1 MRYFIGFLA
10 VVILLILLIVLL
22 FRSNNG
28 PTVPSTTKPL
38 ISYAN
43 TNAEVSY
50 TLDYPTSSNLTHTR
64 IIITVSQ
71 FTVTYQ
77 QQLGY
82 DGNIVNQ
89 QQYPNTENAY
99 LAFLNALQG
108 VGFTLGVPSKTP
120 NEEQQHCAQGD
131 RYIYEIT
138 QGSNTLE
145 RFWAT
150 SCNGPHTYNGLP
162 SLTNSIFQA
171 QVPDYNSLIRGTSS

>member
-22 FRSNNG
+22 FRSNSG
-28 PTVPSTTKPL
+28 PTVPSTSKPL

-50 TLDYPTSSNLTHTR
+50 TLDGPTSSNTTHTR
-64 IIITVSQ
+64 IIITVNQ
-71 FTVTYQ
+71 YTVTYQ
-77 QQLGY
+77 QQTGY
-82 DGNIVNQ
+82 DGYVVNQ

-99 LAFLNALQG
+99 SAFLNALQG
-108 VGFTLGVPSKTP
+108 VGFTLGIPSKTP

-138 QGSNTLE
+138 QNGNTLE
-145 RFWAT
+145 RYWAT
-150 SCNGPHTYNGLP
+150 SCNQAHTYNGIP
-162 SLTNSIFQA
+162 SLTNSLFQA
-171 QVPDYNSLIRGTSS
+171 QVPNYSQLIRS